1 MSGTLR
7 GTLYYTSEQVSS
19 HLHRRFS
26 VEMAENTRCRLS
38 ASVYVNAIDESEM
51 INPVDQ
57 SGGFGGFRG
66 CVLARVVNISPPEE
80 GVFFFGGGGWQTR
93 QTRKPGVAVWMAV
106 GETPYTGFQSTRRC
120 LECLGLQHS
129 PGFTRLWQDH
139 AVGTHASL
147 LSSSLDQPCSHV
159 SVTSH
164 FL

>member
-57 SGGFGGFRG
+57 SGGFGGCGG
-66 CVLARVVNISPPEE
+66 CVLARAANIFSPSEE
-80 GVFFFGGGGWQTR
+80 GVFFLRGAGGKLAKPGNPAPRFFGGSGR
-93 QTRKPGVAVWMAV
+93 DVLAGVSA
-106 GETPYTGFQSTRRC
+106 C
-120 LECLGLQHS
+120 LTLLGVLWS
-129 PGFTRLWQDH
+129 P
-139 AVGTHASL
+139 SL
-147 LSSSLDQPCSHV
+147 S
-159 SVTSH
+159 
-164 FL
+164 